1 MTKIIALRRPDGTV
15 KASIKAV
22 EKSIDEYYSDLFN
35 REEVKR
41 GVRQDATIFY
51 CRLPECQTNTGM
63 GQQGSEHLNDCA
75 MSRLFAVGS
84 LLFVGAALRDQ
95 SIAVKGRLICGAN
108 PAADVLVKLWDEDI
122 DVNAFSWLDPHDLL
136 DFNYSNSNGE
146 FELAGAT
153 TEFTAMEPVLSVYHD
168 CNDGIKSGQ
177 KFRGTIIAVKFCFER
192 IVKNANLTC
201 RNTSKAVIGDSNE
214 SGVRKFSIGLP
225 DHYITAG
232 KTPLKTVD
240 IGIINLELSYKE
252 EQRVDDDEE
261 EILTK

>member
-1 MTKIIALRRPDGTV
+1 M
-15 KASIKAV
+15 
-22 EKSIDEYYSDLFN
+22 
-35 REEVKR
+35 
-41 GVRQDATIFY
+41 
-51 CRLPECQTNTGM
+51 
-63 GQQGSEHLNDCA
+63 
-75 MSRLFAVGS
+75 
-84 LLFVGAALRDQ
+84 LFVGAALRDQ

-168 CNDGIKSGQ
+168 CNDGIKSG
-177 KFRGTIIAVKFCFER
+177 
-192 IVKNANLTC
+192 
-201 RNTSKAVIGDSNE
+201 
-214 SGVRKFSIGLP
+214 VRKFSIGLP

-252 EQRVDDDEE
+252 EQR
-261 EILTK
+261 